1 MGYKRAM
8 VNAFFRA
15 KRHLRYAATNKK
27 VRKVVYRSYQV
38 YQVSR
43 IIRNPFIILDYISV
57 YRGLLL
63 LGNRAV

>member
-8 VNAFFRA
+8 VNMFFRA
-15 KRHLRYAATNKK
+15 KRNIGYAVRNKK
-27 VRKVVYRSYQV
+27 VRKVVHYTYQG

-57 YRGLLL
+57 YQGLKL

>member
-1 MGYKRAM
+1 MGFKRTM

-15 KRHLRYAATNKK
+15 KRHLGYAVRNKK
-27 VRKVVYRSYQV
+27 VRKVAYRTYQA

-63 LGNRAV
+63 IGNRRF

>member
-1 MGYKRAM
+1 MGFKRTM

-27 VRKVVYRSYQV
+27 VRKVIHYTYQG
-38 YQVSR
+38 YQISR

-57 YRGLLL
+57 YQGLKL
-63 LGNRAV
+63 LGSRAK

>member
-1 MGYKRAM
+1 MGFKRAM
-8 VNAFFRA
+8 VNGFFRA
-15 KRHLRYAATNKK
+15 KRHLGYAVRNKK
-27 VRKVVYRSYQV
+27 VRNVVHRTYQA

-63 LGNRAV
+63 IGNRSI